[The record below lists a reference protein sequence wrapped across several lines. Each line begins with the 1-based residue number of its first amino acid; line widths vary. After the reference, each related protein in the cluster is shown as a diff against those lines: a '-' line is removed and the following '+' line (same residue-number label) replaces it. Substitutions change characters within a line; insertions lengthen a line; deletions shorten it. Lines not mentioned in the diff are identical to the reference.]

1 MHKYCVLSLIR
12 LIIGSAYTVYA
23 SEAATRGVLLNNV
36 SLKISQNSKSFRLGT
51 LWKKRLWHRCST
63 VNFVKFLRTP
73 FLQNI
78 SGRLLLMRVWL
89 DLCWYSCE
97 NIKNI
102 LINLTDESLYFDIY
116 NKLYNIYKKPK
127 PQLKSSLY
135 SY

>member
-1 MHKYCVLSLIR
+1 MQKYCVLSLIR

-23 SEAATRGVLLNNV
+23 SEAATRGVLLKSV

-51 LWKKRLWHRCST
+51 LWKKRLRHRCCP

-78 SGRLLLMRVWL
+78 SGQLLLLRVWL

-116 NKLYNIYKKPK
+116 KKLYNIYKKPK

>member
-1 MHKYCVLSLIR
+1 MQKYCVLSLIR

-23 SEAATRGVLLNNV
+23 SEAATRGVLLKSV

-51 LWKKRLWHRCST
+51 YEKCCP

-78 SGRLLLMRVWL
+78 FAQLLLLHVWL
-89 DLCWYSCE
+89 DLWWYSCE

-102 LINLTDESLYFDIY
+102 LINLTDESMYFDIY
-116 NKLYNIYKKPK
+116 KKLYNIYKKPK

>member
-23 SEAATRGVLLNNV
+23 SEAATRGALLKNV
-36 SLKISQNSKSFRLGT
+36 SLRISQNSESFRLGT